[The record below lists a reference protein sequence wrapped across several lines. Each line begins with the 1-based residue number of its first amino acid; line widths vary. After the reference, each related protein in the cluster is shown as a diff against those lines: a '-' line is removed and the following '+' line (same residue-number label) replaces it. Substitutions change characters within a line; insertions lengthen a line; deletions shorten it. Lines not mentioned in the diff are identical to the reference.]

1 MKLAAQS
8 HPADP
13 RLAEAARALESMLL
27 RQIVKASG
35 AFKGGE
41 GAGSA
46 VREGLFTEALAD
58 AVAHAGGIGL
68 ADQIVR
74 SLDPGAAHPPLAAPS
89 PAPAPTPTA
98 TAARGP
104 GAAELAALPVAG
116 RLTSGFGARPDP
128 FTGER
133 STHLGVD
140 VGAPEGPPIRAPAP
154 GVVLRAGARGGYGNE
169 VEIDHGDGVVTVYGH
184 ASEVLVAPGE
194 RIEAGREI
202 ARVGSTGRST
212 GPHLHFEVRLGG
224 KAVDPRRAL
233 KLYAARADGLLEE
246 DPSVRRSP

>member
-1 MKLAAQS
+1 VKLAPDAAG
-8 HPADP
+8 PDP
-13 RLAEAARALESMLL
+13 RLADAARALESMLL

-58 AVAHAGGIGL
+58 AVARAGGIGL

-74 SLDPGAAHPPLAAPS
+74 SLDPGAAHAAPS
-89 PAPAPTPTA
+89 PVPAPTPTP
-98 TAARGP
+98 TPAAHAP
-104 GAAELAALPVAG
+104 GAADLPALPVAG
-116 RLTSGFGARPDP
+116 RITSGYGARPDP

-140 VGAPEGPPIRAPAP
+140 VGAPEGTPIRAPAP

-169 VEIDHGDGVVTVYGH
+169 VEIDHGGGVVTVYGH

-194 RIEAGREI
+194 RIAAGQEI

-224 KAVDPRRAL
+224 KPVDPRRAL